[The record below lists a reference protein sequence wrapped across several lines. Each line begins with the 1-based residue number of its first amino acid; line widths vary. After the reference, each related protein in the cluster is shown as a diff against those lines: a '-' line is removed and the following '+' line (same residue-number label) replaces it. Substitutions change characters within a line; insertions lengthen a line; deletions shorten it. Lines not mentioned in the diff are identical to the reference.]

1 MKADIDKVNAL
12 GIKGLEI
19 IGNRFDP
26 NAVITR
32 ADFAIMCE
40 DILAKVT
47 NDTKFATSNIE
58 SPSPFK
64 DVDESYYAKNA
75 IMTCT
80 TRGIMKADLKG
91 NFKGGDPV
99 SGAEALLTIRHL
111 NDQLKY

>member
-1 MKADIDKVNAL
+1 MPLSHGPISPL
-12 GIKGLEI
+12 
-19 IGNRFDP
+19 
-26 NAVITR
+26 
-32 ADFAIMCE
+32 C
-40 DILAKVT
+40 AKIS
-47 NDTKFATSNIE
+47 NDTKLAISNIE

-80 TRGIMKADLKG
+80 TRGIMKADLNG
-91 NFKGGDPV
+91 YFKGGDPV